1 MTMRL
6 KFLGMGLCLMA
17 LLGVAPAMAAPTG
30 YTDETAFL
38 GAAVGTKQVTNI
50 DSATPGDAF
59 AGAPGFTVGAMSLV
73 PVSPYVQTGQPTTS
87 GKNYL
92 GLAGDNGN
100 NGLFY
105 NGDTLT
111 FALDASVRA
120 FGLYVISGVDAT
132 TNDFALSFS
141 NGSVFSLMADRSD
154 LGAGSYA
161 FFLGLISDS
170 AFGDI
175 TLNFGD
181 GMGLFAAAVDDVTLF
196 GSGDNGGGGGGDV
209 PEPGTL
215 ALIGLAV
222 LAAGVARRRQAPS
235 ATSFNPGS
243 MA

>member
-1 MTMRL
+1 MRL

-17 LLGVAPAMAAPTG
+17 LLGMAPAMAAPTG
-30 YTDETAFL
+30 YTDEAAFL
-38 GAAVGTKQVTNI
+38 GAAVGTKQVTDF
-50 DSATPGDAF
+50 DSASPGDAF

-73 PVSPYVQTGQPTTS
+73 SVSPYVQTGQPTTS
-87 GKNYL
+87 GNNYL
-92 GLAGDNGN
+92 GLVEDNGN

-111 FALDASVRA
+111 FTLDASIRA

-132 TNDFALSFS
+132 TNDFGLSYS
-141 NGSVFSLMADRSD
+141 NGSVFNKQADRLD
-154 LGAGSYA
+154 LGGGSYA

-170 AFGDI
+170 SFGDV

-181 GMGLFAAAVDDVTLF
+181 GLGLFAAAVDDVTLF
-196 GSGDNGGGGGGDV
+196 DAGDNGGGGGGGDV

-215 ALIGLAV
+215 ALVGLAV
-222 LAAGVARRRQAPS
+222 LAAGVARRRQAQS
-235 ATSFNPGS
+235 ANSFNPGS